1 MSWKTWKGHGRSH
14 GIWRAQKSTNPGNR
28 HQTVP
33 RWQVFLKKKKKAGLK
48 KRRKRVMSYII
59 QRMPC
64 KWRYRISIVYAF
76 SCGWAKTIG
85 IRVCFRKRKK
95 KFSGFKNIGIRVEMA
110 LMKTTIF
117 FCNFI
122 FVFQFTRNVQYIQL
136 IWLTWGSDF
145 LQMRGRR
152 GNLLRG
158 LWGQIMSFD
167 YILRCVIF
175 VVKFFLTWV

>member
-1 MSWKTWKGHGRSH
+1 MAGFF
-14 GIWRAQKSTNPGNR
+14 
-28 HQTVP
+28 
-33 RWQVFLKKKKKAGLK
+33 FLKKKNAGLK
-48 KRRKRVMSYII
+48 KRRKRVMSYIV
-59 QRMPC
+59 QRMPR
-64 KWRYRISIVYAF
+64 KWRYRISIVLAF

-85 IRVCFRKRKK
+85 IRVFFRKRI
-95 KFSGFKNIGIRVEMA
+95 GKNLRFQKHRDTCGDGLDEEDCI
-110 LMKTTIF
+110 

-122 FVFQFTRNVQYIQL
+122 FVSEFTRNVQYIQL

-145 LQMRGRR
+145 WQLRGRR

-167 YILRCVIF
+167 YILRCVTF